1 MKTLVL
7 GMGNPILSDDGVGI
21 RVAQEIQKSLADPE
35 VTVAEAALG
44 GLALLDLL
52 PGYDRVIIIDA
63 IQTEGGKVGALY
75 RLGVDDFAFA
85 KHLSSPHDM
94 NFFTALEL
102 GARLGMAIPPEITIF
117 AVEVEDVTTVS
128 EECTPK
134 VKEAIPACVET
145 VLRELNTPAFGS
157 PT

>member
-21 RVAQEIQKSLADPE
+21 RVAQEIDRTLADPE

-44 GLALLDLL
+44 GLALLDLI

-63 IQTEGGKVGALY
+63 IQTEGGEVGTLY

-102 GARLGMAIPPEITIF
+102 GARLGMAIPPKITIF
-117 AVEVEDVTTVS
+117 AIEVEDVTTVS

-134 VKEAIPACVET
+134 VKEAIPTCVET
-145 VLRELNTPAFGS
+145 VLHELKRDPDALVS
-157 PT
+157 